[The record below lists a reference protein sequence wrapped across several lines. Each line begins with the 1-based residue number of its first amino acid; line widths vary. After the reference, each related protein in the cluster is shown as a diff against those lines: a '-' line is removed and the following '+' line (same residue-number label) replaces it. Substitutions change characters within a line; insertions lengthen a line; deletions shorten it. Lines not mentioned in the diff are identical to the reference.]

1 MVKRRS
7 LRTTVIE
14 SATTRVIATGTM
26 ATGKIAAGVVMAKFV
41 VVIQIAAG
49 LATSGQV
56 AVLKLLKIPVL
67 TAVIA
72 KIAVVLLADAAGV
85 RDEHTKRSSPRL

>member
-14 SATTRVIATGTM
+14 SASSVIATGTM
-26 ATGKIAAGVVMAKFV
+26 ATGKVAAGVMPKFV
-41 VVIQIAAG
+41 VVMQIAAR
-49 LATSGQV
+49 LATTGQV

-67 TAVIA
+67 TALIA
-72 KIAVVLLADAAGV
+72 TIAVVLLADAAGV
-85 RDEHTKRSSPRL
+85 RDKHTKRSSPRL